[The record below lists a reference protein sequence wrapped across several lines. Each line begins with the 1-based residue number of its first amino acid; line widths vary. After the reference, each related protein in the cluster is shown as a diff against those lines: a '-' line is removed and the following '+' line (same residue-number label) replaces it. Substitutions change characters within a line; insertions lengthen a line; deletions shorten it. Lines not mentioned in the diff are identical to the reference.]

1 LRKSL
6 IWLFALSFSASALLA
21 AADADFYGDAFRR
34 GVAAFEAGTYEVA
47 LTRLRIAAFGAVD
60 DLPRF
65 EAAQAYIAVAAQ
77 RLDRTDEARAALRRI
92 AAAERVER
100 HFASLQISDALRSA
114 VTDAAKALLTPPQ
127 AALLTM
133 PPAEPQISAT
143 TPTPPPTT
151 ATTDVPDP
159 LAEAD
164 RTLASGDVAHA
175 RSAYAAI
182 LTAPELPHATLLR
195 AGEGL
200 TRTRDFRAAV
210 GAFERAGAFAKGEEL
225 YRYYYAVA
233 LYESGRYADAKR
245 ELAAALPFIQTTPD
259 VERYRGK
266 IEHALD

>member
-21 AADADFYGDAFRR
+21 AADDDFYGDAFRR
-34 GVAAFEAGTYEVA
+34 GVAAFEAGTYEIA

-77 RLDRTDEARAALRRI
+77 RLDRPDEARTALRRI

-133 PPAEPQISAT
+133 PPAQPQISAT

-151 ATTDVPDP
+151 TAVPDP

-233 LYESGRYADAKR
+233 LYESGRYTDTKR

-259 VERYRGK
+259 VERYRAK
-266 IEHALD
+266 INSSS